1 MAETYQFHFGDVFG
15 GDSEDEIEDGED
27 LELAEIDVVEEEIQ
41 NEFEIVCIFLELDH
55 KVAITDKKKELL
67 IAV

>member
-27 LELAEIDVVEEEIQ
+27 LELVMKD
-41 NEFEIVCIFLELDH
+41 FLYTYYE
-55 KVAITDKKKELL
+55 AY
-67 IAV
+67 